1 MEINR
6 SNYEIWLI
14 DLLDGN
20 LSKIQADMV
29 RHFLD
34 RNPDIN
40 EEFNQMKGL
49 VAETAQGVYKN
60 KEKLKNSP
68 DNIPESQFE
77 LLCASFYEG
86 DLHGESKEELLKI
99 IDSNNGRRKTFELFG
114 RAKLVPVPVVY
125 KNKQLLKRT
134 TPFQWV
140 IRFSVIGLSTAAAI
154 VLFAALPFLTKRDI
168 NYNLQNSALVFPL
181 NPGHNDKYFEILS
194 GSIIRKNHTG
204 KTQFVNKLKP
214 DHDYIAVVSAP
225 DSITA
230 VDEKT
235 VTEGFKVSSIPV
247 SMINLTADAGIQKYE
262 SSALLSASPELVVP
276 VEDTDMSNVERF
288 VAKVFREKILRE
300 KPTRETPLKG
310 YEIAEAGVAG
320 LNKLLG
326 WEMALNERN
335 DENGE
340 LKSIYFSSK
349 ILKFNTPVKKNQTEQ

>member
-20 LSKIQADMV
+20 LSKVQADMV
-29 RHFLD
+29 RHFLEQ
-34 RNPDIN
+34 NPDIN
-40 EEFNQMKGL
+40 YEFSHMKGP
-49 VAETAQGVYKN
+49 VAETACGVFKN
-60 KEKLKNSP
+60 KENLKKSP

-86 DLHGESKEELLKI
+86 DLYGESKEEFLNI
-99 IDSNNGRRKTFELFG
+99 IDSNNDRRKTFELFG
-114 RAKLVPVPVVY
+114 RAKLAPVPVVF

-134 TPFQWV
+134 TPFQWI

-154 VLFAALPFLTKRDI
+154 VLFAALPYLTKRNIID
-168 NYNLQNSALVFPL
+168 NRGNSAQDFPL
-181 NPGHNDKYFEILS
+181 NPGLKDNYFEIQS
-194 GSIIRKNHTG
+194 GSIIRKNNTG
-204 KTQFVNKLKP
+204 KTLFINKPKP
-214 DHDYIAVVSAP
+214 DHGYVAVLSAP
-225 DSITA
+225 DTITA

-235 VTEGFKVSSIPV
+235 ATEGFEVSSIPV
-247 SMINLTADAGIQKYE
+247 SMISLTADAGIQKYG
-262 SSALLSASPELVVP
+262 SSALLPSYPVAVVP
-276 VEDTDMSNVERF
+276 TDETDMSNVERF

-340 LKSIYFSSK
+340 LKSVYFSSK